1 MEKRDI
7 PRPGEFY
14 RHFKNRLYQIIAVA
28 SDAETEQQVVVYQ
41 ALYGDYRVWVRP
53 LENFLSRTDREKYP
67 EASQQW
73 RFERVQPAQDVS
85 APEGPASTD
94 AAAPQEAPASAASV
108 PGKVPASA
116 SAASEEAPASSAEEG
131 RTGTQV
137 LLAFLD
143 AETREEKKAALM
155 SGMDRLTQRELD
167 SIYMA
172 LEMPA
177 QEGDVRAQ
185 VSGILS
191 WMKTQE
197 RYESR
202 RLRDGRNGIITR
214 RV

>member
-14 RHFKNRLYQIIAVA
+14 RHFKNRLYQVIAVA
-28 SDAETEQQVVVYQ
+28 YDAETEQQVVVYQ

-67 EASQQW
+67 EASQEW
-73 RFERVQPAQDVS
+73 RFERVQPAEAAPRQEAAPASSEKTVTPAAPELKEGPAQDVS
-85 APEGPASTD
+85 APAEP
-94 AAAPQEAPASAASV
+94 APA
-108 PGKVPASA
+108 VPAV
-116 SAASEEAPASSAEEG
+116 EDG

-143 AETREEKKAALM
+143 AETREEKKAVLV
-155 SGMDRLTQRELD
+155 SGMARLTQRELD

-172 LEMPA
+172 LDMPA
-177 QEGDVRAQ
+177 QEGDVRSQ

-197 RYESR
+197 RYESS
-202 RLRDGRNGIITR
+202 RLRDGRTGIITR
-214 RV
+214 KV

>member
-1 MEKRDI
+1 MEKREI

-14 RHFKNRLYQIIAVA
+14 RHFKNRLYQVIAVA
-28 SDAETEQQVVVYQ
+28 YDAETEQQVVVYQ

-67 EASQQW
+67 EASQEW
-73 RFERVQPAQDVS
+73 RFERVQPAAAAPAASEKIVTTAAPELKEGPEPVVS
-85 APEGPASTD
+85 GPEGPAP
-94 AAAPQEAPASAASV
+94 AAPAVE
-108 PGKVPASA
+108 K
-116 SAASEEAPASSAEEG
+116 G

-143 AETREEKKAALM
+143 AETREAKKAALV

-172 LEMPA
+172 LDMPA

-197 RYESR
+197 RYESS
-202 RLRDGRNGIITR
+202 RLRDGRKGIITR
-214 RV
+214 HV